1 MVSGNTVS
9 LSATL
14 ATIDPLRHTPA
25 GLPVVDFTLAHA
37 SSQTEAGSQRQ
48 VEFDM
53 PAKATGELADRVAKM
68 RQGCQVRVQGFLN
81 RKHRMSRQVVLHV
94 TNMELS

>member
-1 MVSGNTVS
+1 VSGNTVS

-14 ATIDPLRHTPA
+14 ATIDSLRHTPA
-25 GLPVVDFTLAHA
+25 GLPVVDFILTHA
-37 SSQTEAGSQRQ
+37 SSQTEAGNQRQ
-48 VEFDM
+48 VEFDI
-53 PAKATGELADRVAKM
+53 PAKATGDLANRVAKM
-68 RQGCQVRVQGFLN
+68 RQGSQVKVQGFLN